1 MKMSRIPAAA
11 AASAVAVAIIVITV
25 VVVVAATPAPTAVG
39 GGAVQPDQR
48 VLRLGYFPV
57 VGHAIPIVGVEQ
69 GIFSRYL
76 PDVRI
81 ESRVFDSGPQVVEAM
96 FAGSIDVAYVGPG
109 PAINAFL
116 NSGESDTIRVL
127 SGAASGGTSFVMH
140 PDSASPEFD
149 FAHKRIAAPQIGN
162 TQDVSLRHYME
173 QRGLQASDRGGN
185 VVVYNIPNPDIV
197 TLFVKGEIDGA
208 WVSEPWATILV
219 EEYGGV
225 RLFYEEEMWPG
236 GKFATVLLIAG
247 ESYVQENRDIVDGWL
262 GAHEE
267 AAKVINSDRDAAGV
281 MFNDFLLDHFGQQLD
296 PGVVRE
302 AVHNTEVTVDPL
314 SGTVYEFAERADRLG
329 YMGRGSYD
337 LSDLFFSFDGVDH
350 DEGPGLD
357 GGSNGGDGDGDRGTG

>member
-11 AASAVAVAIIVITV
+11 AASAVAVAIIVITA
-25 VVVVAATPAPTAVG
+25 VVVVAATPAPTAG

-48 VLRLGYFPV
+48 ILRLGYFPV

-69 GIFSRYL
+69 GIFSRHL

-81 ESRVFDSGPQVVEAM
+81 ESKVFDSGPQVVEAM

-173 QRGLQASDRGGN
+173 QRGLQASDRGGS

-262 GAHEE
+262 EAHEE

-337 LSDLFFSFDGVDH
+337 LSGLFFSFDSADQ
-350 DEGPGLD
+350 DEGTGLD
-357 GGSNGGDGDGDRGTG
+357 GGDGDGDRGTG

>member
-1 MKMSRIPAAA
+1 MKMSRIPAVA
-11 AASAVAVAIIVITV
+11 AASAVAVAVIAIAV
-25 VVVVAATPAPTAVG
+25 VVVVAAAPAPAAVG
-39 GGAVQPDQR
+39 GGAAQPDQR

-69 GIFSRYL
+69 GIFTRYL

-116 NSGESDTIRVL
+116 NSDESDIIRIL

-173 QRGLQASDRGGN
+173 QRGLQASGRGGS

-208 WVSEPWATILV
+208 WVSEPWATILA
-219 EEYGGV
+219 EEHGGV

-247 ESYVQENRDIVDGWL
+247 ESYVQENRDVVDGWL
-262 GAHEE
+262 WAHEE
-267 AAKVINSDRDAAGV
+267 AAKVINADRDAAGV

-302 AVHNTEVTVDPL
+302 AIYNTEVTVDPL
-314 SGTVYEFAERADRLG
+314 SDTVYEFAERADRLG

-337 LSDLFFSFDGVDH
+337 LSGLFFSFDRVDY
-350 DEGPGLD
+350 EGPGHGDDID
-357 GGSNGGDGDGDRGTG
+357 GGDSSDRGTG

>member
-25 VVVVAATPAPTAVG
+25 VVVVAATPAPTAGV

-69 GIFSRYL
+69 GIFSRHL

-81 ESRVFDSGPQVVEAM
+81 ESKVFDSGPQVVEAM

-173 QRGLQASDRGGN
+173 QRGLQASDRGGS

-208 WVSEPWATILV
+208 WVSEPWATILA
-219 EEYGGV
+219 EEHGGA

-267 AAKVINSDRDAAGV
+267 AAKVINADRDAAGV

-302 AVHNTEVTVDPL
+302 AMHNTEVTVDPL

-337 LSDLFFSFDGVDH
+337 LSGLFFSIDSADY
-350 DEGPGLD
+350 DEGLGD
-357 GGSNGGDGDGDRGTG
+357 GGTSDSGDGDRGTE

>member
-262 GAHEE
+262 GAHGE

-337 LSDLFFSFDGVDH
+337 LSDLFFSFDRADY
-350 DEGPGLD
+350 DEGSGLD
-357 GGSNGGDGDGDRGTG
+357 GGSDGGDGDGDRGTG

>member
-11 AASAVAVAIIVITV
+11 AASAAAVAIIAIAV
-25 VVVVAATPAPTAVG
+25 VVVVAAAPAPAAVG
-39 GGAVQPDQR
+39 GGAAQPDQR

-69 GIFSRYL
+69 DIFSKYL

-116 NSGESDTIRVL
+116 NSDETDVIRIL

-173 QRGLQASDRGGN
+173 QRGLQASDRGGS

-208 WVSEPWATILV
+208 WVSEPWATILA
-219 EEYGGV
+219 EEHGGV

-247 ESYVQENRDIVDGWL
+247 ESYVQENRDVVDGWL

-267 AAKVINSDRDAAGV
+267 AAKVINADRDAAGV

-302 AVHNTEVTVDPL
+302 AIYNTEVTVDPL
-314 SGTVYEFAERADRLG
+314 GDTVYEFAERADRLG

-337 LSDLFFSFDGVDH
+337 LSGLFFSFDRVDY
-350 DEGPGLD
+350 EGPGH
-357 GGSNGGDGDGDRGTG
+357 GGDGDNGGDGDRGTG